1 MDLLT
6 SVSTV
11 IGIVGT
17 VVAMTSTLHALATQR
32 GKRRL
37 EHLVQSKLS
46 GLAGAIEAIRG
57 NPVLAHQNID
67 WVLSRVD
74 QLRDHKD
81 LSGLVNHLA
90 WAQGDS
96 ATTHRLLDQ
105 LLLDVLALQE
115 GLFGTR
121 TIARADQANDP
132 KPSTPL
138 PHPARTNSGKGS

>member
-1 MDLLT
+1 MELLT
-6 SVSTV
+6 SVSTL

-17 VVAMTSTLHALATQR
+17 VVGIASSLHALATQR

-37 EHLVQSKLS
+37 EHLVQSKLA
-46 GLAGAIEAIRG
+46 GVAGAIEAIGG
-57 NPVLAHQNID
+57 NPALAHKNID

-74 QLRDHKD
+74 KLREHED
-81 LSGLVNHLA
+81 LAGLVNHLA

-96 ATTHRLLDQ
+96 ATTHRLLEQ

-121 TIARADQANDP
+121 QIARPHQARVDP
-132 KPSTPL
+132 EQSAKP
-138 PHPARTNSGKGS
+138 